1 MRCDRLYLDE
11 VVNTQGDIFGI
22 AHDNGYDII
31 RFGEYYLKS
40 DVRSYIDSGIVEYC
54 TLGADN
60 ILKLLNVDISKKV
73 NIEID
78 KKEREKVVWIGKFYA
93 ICQWCSNIS
102 SSTLVTKVRAEDVYE
117 YHKVL
122 SSMDMEIAAKLYLRN
137 VNII

>member
-40 DVRSYIDSGIVEYC
+40 DVRSYIDSGLIEYC
-54 TLGADN
+54 TLEADN

-93 ICQWCSNIS
+93 ICQWCGNIS
-102 SSTLVTKVRAEDVYE
+102 SKVLLDRIKIAEVYKD
-117 YHKVL
+117 YGTL
-122 SSMDMEIAAKLYLRN
+122 SSMDMEIAAKLYLKR
-137 VNII
+137 VGML